1 MTYTDE
7 KVNLVINK
15 LTQGQYDQA
24 QAEGRIN

>member
-15 LTQGQYDQA
+15 LTQEQYDQA
-24 QAEGRIN
+24 QAEGHIN